1 MGALSLLRAM
11 RSAAAGSVPRS
22 PNLVCDSPLKRGELL
37 HPRDTGAPLPAAPI
51 PSSLAVAD
59 DVQRPPR
66 TAPEQPERYKNGTSN
81 CAH

>member
-22 PNLVCDSPLKRGELL
+22 PIPSCDALFKRGELL

-51 PSSLAVAD
+51 PSGLAVGCPAG
-59 DVQRPPR
+59 RRCPAAASHR
-66 TAPEQPERYKNGTSN
+66 S
-81 CAH
+81 